1 MDITYHYPPEL
12 FNLLVDTIPL
22 LNKGKRDVIEFFRGA
37 GTSGVALRRMAD
49 TVSQDRDAVSKY
61 QIARTVL
68 QDLNQRGEAALR
80 ERRELLRRTVEFS
93 NFDACWPA
101 DQMKAK
107 GLIASI
113 REIVGQKDA
122 FTRINQERERER
134 RERIAAAE
142 VASRAKRERADH
154 IRGAKSKLYALFAPS
169 MSPQE
174 RGKGLE
180 GAINSVFEAYGISVN
195 GAFHVVGQDGE
206 GIIEQ
211 IDGVIRLD
219 GSLVFVEMKWYK
231 EPVGKAEVSEHLV
244 RLIGRAEARGLFIS
258 ASDYTEPAV
267 AVAREFLQHKLVAL
281 AHLDELVRLLDAE
294 GDLREFLI
302 KKLDAAQMHKNPYF
316 RPLDSAF

>member
-22 LNKGKRDVIEFFRGA
+22 LNKGKRDVVEFFRGA
-37 GTSGVALRRMAD
+37 GISGGALREMASA
-49 TVSQDRDAVSKY
+49 VARDPDSVSKY
-61 QIARTVL
+61 KIVRHVL
-68 QDLNQRGEAALR
+68 QDLNQRGEATLR

-93 NFDACWPA
+93 NFDSCWPT

-122 FTRINQERERER
+122 FTRMNQERERER

-142 VASRAKRERADH
+142 EANRAREKRIDQ
-154 IRGAKSKLYALFAPS
+154 IRQARSKFYALFAS
-169 MSPQE
+169 SISPQE
-174 RGKGLE
+174 RGKRLE
-180 GAINSVFEAYGISVN
+180 DALNGIFEAYGISVT
-195 GAFHVVGQDGE
+195 GSFHVVGDAGE

-219 GSLVFVEMKWYK
+219 GSLVFVEMKWYRQ
-231 EPVGKAEVSEHLV
+231 PVGRAEVSEHLV

-258 ASDYTEPAV
+258 ASDFSEPAV
-267 AVAREFLQHKLVAL
+267 TVTREFLQHKLITL
-281 AHLDELVRLLDAE
+281 AHLDEFVRLLDAE
-294 GDLREFLI
+294 GDLKSFLI
-302 KKLDAAQMHKNPYF
+302 KKFDAVQTHKNPYF
-316 RPLDSAF
+316 RPLDSAS